1 MDYNIDNYTVR
12 ELFELFKGE
21 NSLID
26 ENGNDVKQDINLII
40 QNIEKNKKEIIN
52 NDISNK
58 EKILDFFNK
67 AIYKLNANT
76 SESSSF
82 IINYNNKIN
91 YESSL
96 VNSNNN
102 KYFKRDIS
110 EKVLVIDSKYREK
123 YLLSTWNE
131 NDISNKFE
139 STSSNFTMTLNQ
151 DINNV
156 IQIQLGDIEFP
167 NTWYPFSNELG
178 NLLFKI
184 KKEEQDDWIDITIN
198 EGIYSYAEL
207 INTINLKLD
216 DSINI
221 DDDDYDIKLTIN
233 IKRDIETGSNNG
245 QATINITNGNIDDNP
260 TGPNFIINF
269 FYDETNTVFNAQQ
282 KLGWNLGFRNIN
294 KLYYSGKNTYTAESI
309 VDTVVLRYFY
319 LILDDGLTST
329 VASNIIP
336 IGNTMNI
343 IPDPTSIL
351 ARMSVKGSLL
361 SNVNSQGVSLYSDIR
376 KYPSMVNLSKFR
388 IKILNEFGK
397 VVNLHTSDLSFTIK
411 ASIIQSS

>member
-1 MDYNIDNYTVR
+1 M
-12 ELFELFKGE
+12 
-21 NSLID
+21 
-26 ENGNDVKQDINLII
+26 
-40 QNIEKNKKEIIN
+40 
-52 NDISNK
+52 
-58 EKILDFFNK
+58 
-67 AIYKLNANT
+67 
-76 SESSSF
+76 
-82 IINYNNKIN
+82 
-91 YESSL
+91 
-96 VNSNNN
+96 
-102 KYFKRDIS
+102 
-110 EKVLVIDSKYREK
+110 
-123 YLLSTWNE
+123 
-131 NDISNKFE
+131 
-139 STSSNFTMTLNQ
+139 
-151 DINNV
+151 
-156 IQIQLGDIEFP
+156 
-167 NTWYPFSNELG
+167 
-178 NLLFKI
+178 
-184 KKEEQDDWIDITIN
+184 
-198 EGIYSYAEL
+198 

-216 DSINI
+216 NSINI